1 MLPWLALPLPTQAQA
16 GAQTACATAS
26 SELALTLTNAARAAG
41 HRCGLEGAFN
51 SAGTV
56 GWNPA
61 LERVALNQAT
71 WLADLGSLVHT
82 GPQGQRVGARAAEAG
97 YRYLRVTENLALGQA
112 SLTQAI
118 GAWQASESHCLNL
131 FDQRVTEMALAC
143 VPARDGRPV
152 WVMIL
157 GKPQ

>member
-1 MLPWLALPLPTQAQA
+1 MRVDVP
-16 GAQTACATAS
+16 S
-26 SELALTLTNAARAAG
+26 SAA
-41 HRCGLEGAFN
+41 FS

-56 GWNPA
+56 NWNNA
-61 LERVALNQAT
+61 LERAAINQAT

-82 GPQGQRVGARAAEAG
+82 GPAGQRVGARATEAG
-97 YRYLRVTENLALGQA
+97 YRFLRVTENLALGQT
-112 SLTQAI
+112 SLAQAI
-118 GAWQASESHCLNL
+118 TAWQASESHCNNL